1 MKRIKIAV
9 LLVLLCVL
17 AGCSPKDTSLRAYC
31 TESQQEF
38 LDQSLEELPVAL
50 TYHHNDN
57 ILGRY
62 ETTDEEIISEIL
74 QALRETTIV
83 SKASS
88 GSTDSRILEFE
99 TADGDTCS
107 SGLMKTGSMAPAE
120 HPMCFPAT
128 RRSGIWRGKFR
139 KHIRNT
145 GKRWSKK
152 ADRKSRVFL
161 ACMQL
166 RPRKQGTPGLFIFV
180 FQTRGSLGFGFICSL
195 SPSTQNSTLYF
206 RNFRIF
212 FRAAAMDFC
221 TA

>member
-50 TYHHNDN
+50 TYRHNDN

-62 ETTDEEIISEIL
+62 ETTDEVRQRMGIP
-74 QALRETTIV
+74 A
-83 SKASS
+83 
-88 GSTDSRILEFE
+88 
-99 TADGDTCS
+99 S

>member
-1 MKRIKIAV
+1 MKRIKITV
-9 LLVLLCVL
+9 LLILLCVL

-74 QALRETTIV
+74 QALRETTMRQRMGIP
-83 SKASS
+83 A
-88 GSTDSRILEFE
+88 
-99 TADGDTCS
+99 S

>member
-1 MKRIKIAV
+1 MLFCWYYCAYWRGVPQKTHSFGPIAPKASRNFWISRWKSCRSRLPIITTITSWDATKRRMKKS
-9 LLVLLCVL
+9 
-17 AGCSPKDTSLRAYC
+17 SPKSCRHYGKRPLYPKLSAALQTAGSWSLRQRMGIPA
-31 TESQQEF
+31 
-38 LDQSLEELPVAL
+38 
-50 TYHHNDN
+50 
-57 ILGRY
+57 
-62 ETTDEEIISEIL
+62 
-74 QALRETTIV
+74 
-83 SKASS
+83 
-88 GSTDSRILEFE
+88 
-99 TADGDTCS
+99 S
-107 SGLMKTGSMAPAE
+107 SGLMKTGSMASAE

>member
-1 MKRIKIAV
+1 MKKS
-9 LLVLLCVL
+9 
-17 AGCSPKDTSLRAYC
+17 SPKSCRHYGKRPLYPKLSAALQTAGSWSLRQRMGIPA
-31 TESQQEF
+31 
-38 LDQSLEELPVAL
+38 
-50 TYHHNDN
+50 
-57 ILGRY
+57 
-62 ETTDEEIISEIL
+62 
-74 QALRETTIV
+74 
-83 SKASS
+83 
-88 GSTDSRILEFE
+88 
-99 TADGDTCS
+99 S

-180 FQTRGSLGFGFICSL
+180 FQTRGSLGVWLHLFAFPFHTKLNPLFQKFPDFFSELPLWTSVPPDSCTL
-195 SPSTQNSTLYF
+195 PAPQSPH
-206 RNFRIF
+206 R
-212 FRAAAMDFC
+212 
-221 TA
+221 